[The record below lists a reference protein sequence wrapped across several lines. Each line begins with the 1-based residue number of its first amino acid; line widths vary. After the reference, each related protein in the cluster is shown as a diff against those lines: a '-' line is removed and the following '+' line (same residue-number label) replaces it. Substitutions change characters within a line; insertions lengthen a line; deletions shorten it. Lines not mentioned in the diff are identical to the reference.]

1 MLEIEKQ
8 YVDQMV
14 AHALE
19 DNPDE
24 CCGILAGPNGKV
36 VHLYRM
42 TNTEHSPYRYN
53 MDAKEL
59 FLTYR
64 EIEDKKWDLV
74 AIYHSHTH
82 SPAYPSTTD
91 IRLATWPEAYY
102 ILVSLMDQYDLDEQ
116 PPPYLRGIRAFKI
129 SDGHVME
136 EEIKVR

>member
-1 MLEIEKQ
+1 MLELDKQ
-8 YVDQMV
+8 YIDQMV

-19 DNPDE
+19 DNPNE
-24 CCGILAGPNGKV
+24 CCGILAGPQGRV
-36 VHLYRM
+36 VKLYRM

-91 IRLATWPEAYY
+91 VRLATWPEAYY
-102 ILVSLMDQYDLDEQ
+102 ILVSLMEQ
-116 PPPYLRGIRAFKI
+116 NNPLVRAYRITEGQVK
-129 SDGHVME
+129 E
-136 EEIKVR
+136 EELRAE